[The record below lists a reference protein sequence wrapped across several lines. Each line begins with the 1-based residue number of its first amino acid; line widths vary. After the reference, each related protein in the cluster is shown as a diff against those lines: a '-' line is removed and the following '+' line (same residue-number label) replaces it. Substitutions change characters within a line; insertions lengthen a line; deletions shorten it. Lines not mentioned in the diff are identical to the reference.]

1 MSNEN
6 CFIHLHQIKDENNLI
21 LYNMNKS
28 NFLSVALLTGMMVL
42 SASAL
47 FAGPPP
53 SSTPID
59 GGLSLV
65 LGSCAIYGAKKI
77 RDSRKKN

>member
-1 MSNEN
+1 
-6 CFIHLHQIKDENNLI
+6 
-21 LYNMNKS
+21 MNKR
-28 NFLSVALLTGMMVL
+28 NFLSAALLTGMMIL
-42 SASAL
+42 SATAL
-47 FAGPPP
+47 FAQAPPNA
-53 SSTPID
+53 TPID

>member
-1 MSNEN
+1 M
-6 CFIHLHQIKDENNLI
+6 HQYKIEI
-21 LYNMNKS
+21 IIIQYIMNKS
-28 NFLSVALLTGMMVL
+28 NILSVALLTGMMIL
-42 SASAL
+42 SATAL
-47 FAGPPP
+47 FALPP
-53 SSTPID
+53 SATPID

>member
-1 MSNEN
+1 
-6 CFIHLHQIKDENNLI
+6 
-21 LYNMNKS
+21 MNKS
-28 NFLSVALLTGMMVL
+28 NFLSVALLTGMMIL
-42 SASAL
+42 SSAAL
-47 FAGPPP
+47 FAQLPPNA
-53 SSTPID
+53 TPID

>member
-1 MSNEN
+1 
-6 CFIHLHQIKDENNLI
+6 
-21 LYNMNKS
+21 MNKS
-28 NFLSVALLTGMMVL
+28 KFFSVALLTGIMVV

-47 FAGPPP
+47 FAAPP
-53 SSTPID
+53 SATPID

-77 RDSRKKN
+77 RDARKKA

>member
-1 MSNEN
+1 MKNMKFN
-6 CFIHLHQIKDENNLI
+6 LTTLLFIFIGVVI
-21 LYNMNKS
+21 
-28 NFLSVALLTGMMVL
+28 FLPVMGQPPV
-42 SASAL
+42 
-47 FAGPPP
+47 GPPP

-77 RDSRKKN
+77 KDSRKKN

>member
-1 MSNEN
+1 
-6 CFIHLHQIKDENNLI
+6 
-21 LYNMNKS
+21 MNKS
-28 NFLSVALLTGMMVL
+28 NFLSVALLTGMMML
-42 SASAL
+42 SSLAL
-47 FAGPPP
+47 FAAPAPPNT
-53 SSTPID
+53 TPID

>member
-1 MSNEN
+1 
-6 CFIHLHQIKDENNLI
+6 
-21 LYNMNKS
+21 MNKS
-28 NFLSVALLTGMMVL
+28 NFLSAALLTGIMIL

-47 FAGPPP
+47 FALPP
-53 SSTPID
+53 SATPID

-65 LGSCAIYGAKKI
+65 IGSCAIYGAKKI

>member
-1 MSNEN
+1 MILTFALYQLRN
-6 CFIHLHQIKDENNLI
+6 NNLI
-21 LYNMNKS
+21 QYIMNKG
-28 NFLSVALLTGMMVL
+28 NLLSAVLLTGTFLL
-42 SASAL
+42 SATVLLAQ
-47 FAGPPP
+47 PP
-53 SSTPID
+53 SGTPID

>member
-1 MSNEN
+1 MKN
-6 CFIHLHQIKDENNLI
+6 
-21 LYNMNKS
+21 S
-28 NFLSVALLTGMMVL
+28 NFFSAAILTVVMVL
-42 SASAL
+42 SATAL
-47 FAGPPP
+47 YAQLPPTA
-53 SSTPID
+53 TPID

>member
-1 MSNEN
+1 
-6 CFIHLHQIKDENNLI
+6 
-21 LYNMNKS
+21 
-28 NFLSVALLTGMMVL
+28 
-42 SASAL
+42 L
-47 FAGPPP
+47 FALPPNA
-53 SSTPID
+53 TPID

>member
-1 MSNEN
+1 
-6 CFIHLHQIKDENNLI
+6 
-21 LYNMNKS
+21 MNKS
-28 NFLSVALLTGMMVL
+28 NFLSIALLTGMMVL
-42 SASAL
+42 SAAAL
-47 FAGPPP
+47 FAAPLPPNG
-53 SSTPID
+53 TPID

>member
-1 MSNEN
+1 
-6 CFIHLHQIKDENNLI
+6 
-21 LYNMNKS
+21 MNKS
-28 NFLSVALLTGMMVL
+28 NFLSVALLTGMMIL
-42 SASAL
+42 SSVAL
-47 FAGPPP
+47 FAAQPPNA
-53 SSTPID
+53 TPID